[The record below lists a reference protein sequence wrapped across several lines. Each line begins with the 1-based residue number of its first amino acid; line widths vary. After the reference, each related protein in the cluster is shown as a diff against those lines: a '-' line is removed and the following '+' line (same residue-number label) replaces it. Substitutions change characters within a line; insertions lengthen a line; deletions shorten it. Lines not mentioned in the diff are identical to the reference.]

1 MQFRFTFG
9 LTSIDSLI
17 IYLLGPTG
25 PTILIVDTNAQY
37 SGFSQKILVLFLTNQ
52 INFKNGGLG
61 LYSIGLA
68 PLKFPVLMNLMH
80 EFYCSGGIFV
90 IFFSCAWIESHC
102 STCVCVCVCV
112 CLWERERDKETER
125 QRERDFFSLWKQ
137 GI

>member
-17 IYLLGPTG
+17 IYLLGPAG

-37 SGFSQKILVLFLTNQ
+37 SGFSKKILVLFLTNQ

-90 IFFSCAWIESHC
+90 IFFLVPELRAIAVP
-102 STCVCVCVCV
+102 VCVFV
-112 CLWERERDKETER
+112 RETER
-125 QRERDFFSLWKQ
+125 QRDRETERERFFFL
-137 GI
+137 